1 MAEDKIYI
9 QGLDEYIRQG
19 EPQEQERGRA
29 WQTAIGL
36 QAVDGLRPFL
46 SHRISIWQYT
56 NTCLA
61 ASTNMPGRYAPKT

>member
-1 MAEDKIYI
+1 MTEEKQYI

-36 QAVDGLRPFL
+36 QEVDGLKTSPYLLETARR
-46 SHRISIWQYT
+46 HIEGDITISEAKQLIDSY
-56 NTCLA
+56 
-61 ASTNMPGRYAPKT
+61 

>member
-1 MAEDKIYI
+1 MAEDKQYI

-36 QAVDGLRPFL
+36 QEVDGLKTSPYLLRNCPS
-46 SHRISIWQYT
+46 SHR
-56 NTCLA
+56 
-61 ASTNMPGRYAPKT
+61 G